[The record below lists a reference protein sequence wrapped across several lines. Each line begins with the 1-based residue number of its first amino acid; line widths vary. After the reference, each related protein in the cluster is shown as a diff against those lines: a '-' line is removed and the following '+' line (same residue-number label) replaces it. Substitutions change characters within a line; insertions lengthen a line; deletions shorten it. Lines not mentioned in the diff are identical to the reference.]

1 MELAGNLRL
10 FEYTGKHVTKYF
22 FFVSS
27 LITFLYFPMTFALPK
42 FLKISSCLIYLSV
55 FPLRFIELKTLMNV
69 RLNYLVLSIFTQH
82 FTSLVIYFGR
92 RVYGVFFT
100 YILSCCFYR
109 FAHQIKLGVA

>member
-55 FPLRFIELKTLMNV
+55 FPMSNKLLRFIELKTLMNV
-69 RLNYLVLSIFTQH
+69 RLNYLALSIFTQH

-92 RVYGVFFT
+92 RVCGVFLH
-100 YILSCCFYR
+100 ISC
-109 FAHQIKLGVA
+109 LVAFIDLLTR